1 MVSILDNKTIAE
13 LVVKNGDDYQKINP
27 ETLATIV
34 EDVTGTTT
42 ETEKTVQE
50 HIDNKSIHL
59 TAEDVEDLTKDN
71 LKSEDIVAGA
81 NITVTTDP
89 DTNKVTI
96 STTDHP
102 VEDFLTKED
111 IKAEDSSISVI
122 PSETDNTVS
131 LKVNFPDSSKYLV
144 QQNIK
149 PGNQNITVEYSPDSN
164 NVLIS
169 I

>member
-59 TAEDVEDLTKDN
+59 TAEDVEDLK
-71 LKSEDIVAGA
+71 I
-81 NITVTTDP
+81 I
-89 DTNKVTI
+89 
-96 STTDHP
+96 
-102 VEDFLTKED
+102 
-111 IKAEDSSISVI
+111 
-122 PSETDNTVS
+122 
-131 LKVNFPDSSKYLV
+131 
-144 QQNIK
+144 
-149 PGNQNITVEYSPDSN
+149 
-164 NVLIS
+164 
-169 I
+169 

>member
-1 MVSILDNKTIAE
+1 MASILDNKTIAE
-13 LVVKNGDDYQKINP
+13 LVIKNGDEYQKINP

-34 EDVTGTTT
+34 EDVSGTTT

-59 TAEDVEDLTKDN
+59 TSEDVENLTKDN
-71 LKSEDIVAGA
+71 LKSDDIVAGA

-122 PSETDNTVS
+122 PSETDNT
-131 LKVNFPDSSKYLV
+131 KY
-144 QQNIK
+144 
-149 PGNQNITVEYSPDSN
+149 
-164 NVLIS
+164 
-169 I
+169 

>member
-59 TAEDVEDLTKDN
+59 TAEDVEDFTKDN
-71 LKSEDIVAGA
+71 VDKKLIYPILKYNNSLIKQNHDLLLELSKVKNVK
-81 NITVTTDP
+81 NI
-89 DTNKVTI
+89 I
-96 STTDHP
+96 
-102 VEDFLTKED
+102 
-111 IKAEDSSISVI
+111 
-122 PSETDNTVS
+122 
-131 LKVNFPDSSKYLV
+131 
-144 QQNIK
+144 QNYK
-149 PGNQNITVEYSPDSN
+149 
-164 NVLIS
+164 
-169 I
+169 